1 MLCKL
6 NLLNIWLIYPLKY
19 ALIEKVPINI
29 PTIAPTITSDGKWTN
44 KYKRLNAI
52 NIANIAINILSILP
66 LAIKANIVAKVN
78 AYEACPDEKEAYDK
92 AGTRS
97 FILLT

>member
-1 MLCKL
+1 
-6 NLLNIWLIYPLKY
+6 
-19 ALIEKVPINI
+19 
-29 PTIAPTITSDGKWTN
+29 
-44 KYKRLNAI
+44 
-52 NIANIAINILSILP
+52 
-66 LAIKANIVAKVN
+66 VN